1 MKKVFL
7 SLALMA
13 LAAIGMLSISSC
25 EKGEELQGT
34 FIYYDEPFGKH
45 CVEGDE
51 IKGIFK
57 YVNPETNENMYEAI
71 TGRIPSEFQPG
82 DTAIVSAE
90 IKCVYDASAVI
101 GIAHACNHSLYKFKS
116 VERI

>member
-1 MKKVFL
+1 MTK
-7 SLALMA
+7 SLKLKFALLA

-25 EKGEELQGT
+25 KKGEEYQGT
-34 FIYYDEPFGKH
+34 FIYYNEPHEKH

-57 YVNPETNENMYEAI
+57 YVNPETNEIMYEAI
-71 TGRIPSEFQPG
+71 TGRIPSEFKPG

-90 IKCVYDASAVI
+90 TKCVYESTGIMI
-101 GIAHACNHSLYKFKS
+101 GCNTNLYKFKS
-116 VERI
+116 IVRV